1 MPENFTNIAGG
12 PFQPYVAKQIEVRK
26 NFLSESHSNRTNKH
40 LIYQNNRNSW
50 IRLTSSV
57 DFNQDHPI
65 AKKYNLSGDLISK
78 KYTLQGGSIDKSG
91 DNVVNRGGIG
101 ENKQYGMLPNRPLGL
116 KPMPG
121 ITSIDLSSAG
131 KLGTLQYA
139 TIKFI
144 CYDLEQLEIYDA
156 LYMKLGFSLVLEWGH
171 NYYLDNEDQSILK
184 TPIPLDVYSYSS
196 KEELIKAIQ
205 NKRIEHSGN
214 YDAMLG
220 TISNF
225 GWNFQKDGSYICD
238 IKLVGA
244 GDILESLKINQ
255 AVSKD
260 TNFIPQSTY
269 KKLENEIAGADEEE
283 KTNLTSLVGDRDLSI
298 LNRALF
304 DIGQYH
310 INLNYN
316 DGVMTNGTPDKGYR
330 NILNNIFSKCP
341 YDFLKFNEDG
351 KLDCIDKVA
360 ERGNHYSLLNNLSK
374 NLGDVPK
381 VRESLF
387 NVFGVKYVI
396 NDNSPDVS
404 PTGLQP
410 QIYITLGNLL
420 SLMTAT
426 GMIYDSN
433 TVGNGKPHIYADF
446 NDSLNY
452 CSTFKGQVSLDPQ
465 ICIIPRNQ
473 NSIEDPFG
481 LGLIEDR
488 LFDRFNG
495 NKVKQEYKRYNGR
508 QVLVTT
514 AEISPT
520 VTNSYLTTDEP
531 TVRAK
536 IMCILININFITDTL
551 RTLRSNNEKG
561 DASYSDFLNQILSGI
576 SKSLGGFNEFRILVD
591 DTSKSFRIIDD
602 NKTLSYKE
610 FDNDKQYTELPIF
623 GKNSI
628 AYNYNFK
635 SKIGPNM
642 ASMVT
647 IAAQA
652 EPSTLGEDSF
662 AISNLSR
669 GLEDRY
675 MRKKQT
681 SEVKLSQQTNQD
693 VIVSQE
699 SKNSLITHLKNIMGN
714 GVLEFTINQNLI
726 EPSINTYREILAN
739 YRTKEDPSNKGTII
753 IPLDFSIE
761 MDGLSGIIPNS
772 AFTIPTNLLPSTYL
786 TKDGK
791 SKIAFILHT
800 INQSFDNNKWITKIT
815 GQTINIRFDKEDT
828 PVYIPKIVEV
838 NEFGSTEQSL
848 SPIVL
853 TQTCTR
859 RATSFFSPSTIN
871 IPINY
876 LKNAAR
882 KIGLNS
888 PQSIA
893 SLIAI
898 ASGESGLNPRDES
911 HIYSGSRLRQIF
923 PYLTEDQYKRAS
935 RKGISKKDFFQIV
948 YGEYSPSRVGNR
960 NISDGGK
967 YFGRGYIQ
975 LTGYGNYKRYSQLSG
990 IDIVNKPEL
999 VNDPIFGAE
1008 IAAIYF
1014 KDRIKTDQYDPNY
1027 FKKAL
1032 SAVGYNVGDIKAKKV
1047 EYYNCYINRI

>member
-1 MPENFTNIAGG
+1 MEKFTNVAGG

-26 NFLSESHSNRTNKH
+26 NFLSESHTNRTNKH

-50 IRLTSSV
+50 MRLTSSV

-65 AKKYNLSGDLISK
+65 AKKYNISGDLISK
-78 KYTLQGGSIDKSG
+78 KYILQGGSIDKS
-91 DNVVNRGGIG
+91 NNTVINRGGIG
-101 ENKQYGMLPNRPLGL
+101 EDKLYGMLPNRPLGL

-156 LYMKLGFSLVLEWGH
+156 LYMKLGFSLILEWGH
-171 NYYLDNEDQSILK
+171 SYYLDNEDQSILK
-184 TPIPLDVYSYSS
+184 TPIPLDIYSYSS
-196 KEELIKAIQ
+196 KEELMKAIQ

-225 GWNFQKDGSYICD
+225 GWEFQKDGSYICD

-255 AVSKD
+255 AVSKN
-260 TNFIPQSTY
+260 TNFIPQSTH
-269 KKLENEIAGADEEE
+269 KKLEEEIAGVDDDERN
-283 KTNLTSLVGDRDLSI
+283 NLTSLVGDRDLSI

-310 INLNYN
+310 INKNYN
-316 DGVMTNGTPDKGYR
+316 EGVMVNGVPDVGYR

-341 YDFLKFNEDG
+341 YNFLQFDESG
-351 KLDCIDKVA
+351 KVKSKDKIS
-360 ERGNHYSLLNNLSK
+360 ERGNHYSLLNNLSPDI
-374 NLGDVPK
+374 NNIPK
-381 VRESLF
+381 IRESLF
-387 NVFGVKYVI
+387 NIFGVKYTI
-396 NDNSPDVS
+396 NDNSPNIS

-420 SLMTAT
+420 ALMTST
-426 GMIYDSN
+426 GMIYDTN
-433 TVGNGKPHIYADF
+433 EENNGKPHIYADF

-452 CSTFKGQVSLDPQ
+452 CSTFKGQLSLDPQ

-481 LGLIEDR
+481 LGVIEDR

-495 NKVKQEYKRYNGR
+495 NKVTSSYKKNSGNKVKITIEE
-508 QVLVTT
+508 QSGT
-514 AEISPT
+514 I
-520 VTNSYLTTDEP
+520 TNSYLKTDEP
-531 TVRAK
+531 TVRAR
-536 IMCILININFITDTL
+536 MMYILININFITDTL
-551 RTLRSNNEKG
+551 RKLREENEKG
-561 DASYSDFLNQILSGI
+561 DVTYSNFLNSLLSGI

-591 DTSKSFRIIDD
+591 DSSKSFRIIDD
-602 NKTLSYKE
+602 NKTLSYNE
-610 FDNDKQYTELPIF
+610 FDDEKQYTEIPIF
-623 GKNSI
+623 GKESI
-628 AYNYNFK
+628 VYNYNFK

-642 ASMVT
+642 ASMIT

-652 EPSTLGEDSF
+652 EPQTLGEDSF

-681 SEVKLSQQTNQD
+681 SEIKTPTNQK
-693 VIVSQE
+693 VNNIETE
-699 SKNSLITHLKNIMGN
+699 SKNSLITHMKNIMGN

-739 YRTKEDPSNKGTII
+739 YRTQEDPANKGTII
-753 IPLDFSIE
+753 IPLDFTIE
-761 MDGLSGIIPNS
+761 MDGISGIIPNS
-772 AFTIPTNLLPSTYL
+772 SFTIPTNLLPSTYL

-800 INQSFDNNKWITKIT
+800 INQSFSNNRWITKIT
-815 GQTINIRFDKEDT
+815 GQTINIRFDKDDVPLYT
-828 PVYIPKIVEV
+828 PKIITSS
-838 NEFGSTEQSL
+838 NTEPFNIQL
-848 SPIVL
+848 PYLPISE
-853 TQTCTR
+853 TCTR
-859 RATSFFSPSTIN
+859 RASSFFSPSTIN

-876 LKNAAR
+876 LKNAAK
-882 KIGLNS
+882 KIGLTS
-888 PQSIA
+888 PQSLT

-898 ASGESGLNPRDES
+898 SAGESGLNPKDES
-911 HIYSGSRLRQIF
+911 HIYSESRLRQIF
-923 PYLTEDQYKRAS
+923 PNLTETQYKRAC
-935 RKGISKKDFFQIV
+935 RKGISKKEFFQIV
-948 YGEYSPSRVGNR
+948 YGEYYPSRVGNR

-990 IDIVNKPEL
+990 IDIINNPDL
-999 VNDPIFGAE
+999 VNDPIIGAE

-1014 KDRIKTDQYDPNY
+1014 KDRVKVDQYDKDY
-1027 FKKAL
+1027 FSKSL
-1032 SAVGYNVGDIKAKKV
+1032 SSVGYSVGDIKSKKI
-1047 EYYNCYINRI
+1047 EYYNCYINKI